1 MCFGAIHLSRIK
13 VFSAPYTCLNP
24 FLSLWFRV
32 HDILWILWCVDVRGW
47 FMEPRLKQL
56 LLLASMILLLM
67 HCGGLAS
74 IRSPSWRSRGQM
86 APRPSLQN
94 KSLRKQRR
102 SFRCIKRFHLFVML
116 VGTVFTSN
124 SER

>member
-1 MCFGAIHLSRIK
+1 
-13 VFSAPYTCLNP
+13 
-24 FLSLWFRV
+24 
-32 HDILWILWCVDVRGW
+32 
-47 FMEPRLKQL
+47 MEPRLKQL
-56 LLLASMILLLM
+56 LLLALMILLLM
-67 HCGGLAS
+67 RCGGLAS

-94 KSLRKQRR
+94 KSLRKRRR